1 MPSANRSL
9 DEPLDLG
16 HNIFHYEPNVIPT
29 YDDNHSPVLLASES
43 NAGTSPPKLIILC
56 TWLGGATTPRVNKYV
71 AGYRRMFPTAHLL
84 LIRTIVLDITVRTFG
99 ALRAQLQP
107 ARDAIS
113 KILGQQRAH
122 GEQEE
127 QQADLFSHNGSTDGP
142 NDILLH
148 IFSHG
153 GCNRALQL
161 AWSMGATSSSS
172 PKLLLRDH
180 LRLVVFDCC
189 PGDASFVKA
198 YNAALVS
205 LPETRF
211 LDVRS
216 LGAPLVYGAVAA
228 MQGLQAAGLVR
239 SVRELRRELNDP
251 GAFGTRT
258 RRLYLYSR
266 ADAMVAA
273 EDVLAH
279 AREAGRELGCRV
291 GAVGF
296 EEAAHCALVREDE
309 GRYWGAIEDWW
320 TGDDPSQSPGMQVVS
335 KL

>member
-1 MPSANRSL
+1 MPPANRPL

-16 HNIFHYEPNVIPT
+16 YNIFHYEPSVSPT
-29 YDDNHSPVLLASES
+29 HDDNHNSMPLA
-43 NAGTSPPKLIILC
+43 NGTDPRTSPPRLIILC
-56 TWLGGATTPRVNKYV
+56 TWLGGATTPRINKYV
-71 AGYRRMFPTAHLL
+71 AGYRRVFPTAHLL
-84 LIRTIVLDITVRTFG
+84 LIRTIFLDISVRTFG
-99 ALRAQLQP
+99 TLRAQLQP
-107 ARDAIS
+107 AREAIS
-113 KILGQQRAH
+113 KILGQQRNPS
-122 GEQEE
+122 EQQE
-127 QQADLFSHNGSTDGP
+127 QQAGLFSHDGSPDGP
-142 NDILLH
+142 DDVLLH

-161 AWSMGATSSSS
+161 AWSIGSTCSS
-172 PKLLLRDH
+172 PHLLRDH
-180 LRLVVFDCC
+180 LRLIVLDCC
-189 PGDASFVKA
+189 PGDASFAKA

-205 LPETRF
+205 LPETRV
-211 LDVRS
+211 LDLRA

-251 GAFGTRT
+251 GAFGTRA

-279 AREAGRELGCRV
+279 AREARGELGCRV

-309 GRYWGAIEDWW
+309 GRYWGAVEDWW
-320 TGDDPSQSPGMQVVS
+320 AGGDLAQTPGVRGVS